1 MKKLT
6 LILTIFLIAMLSF
19 TACSEQNTPSSPQPP
34 DVVQQPE
41 TPAPEDTDPPGDD
54 KEKELVEVAAIFY
67 STDQEKADMI
77 ILDTSVHGNNVILM
91 DDARVFFTDKKMN
104 SLVKL
109 KVKVLEQSIE
119 VYEAEDL
126 QSAKTWAKYIGFADN
141 NFAEFEVLEK
151 PFVVQIPADLSEEL
165 MEVNA
170 NELLEITIEQNEAP
184 EANTVLKDFKRG
196 Q

>member
-1 MKKLT
+1 MKKIT
-6 LILTIFLIAMLSF
+6 FILTIFLIAMLSF
-19 TACSEQNTPSSPQPP
+19 TACSEQNPPSSPQPP
-34 DVVQQPE
+34 DVTQQPG
-41 TPAPEDTDPPGDD
+41 TPDPPVND
-54 KEKELVEVAAIFY
+54 EKELVEVPAIFY
-67 STDQEKADMI
+67 STNQEKAEML
-77 ILDTSVHGNNVILM
+77 ILDTSVHGNNIILM

-109 KVKVLEQSIE
+109 KVKVLEQSME

-151 PFVVQIPADLSEEL
+151 PFVIQIPSDLSEDL
-165 MEVNA
+165 MEVNE
-170 NELLEITIEQNEAP
+170 NELLEITIEQNEVP
-184 EANTVLKDFKRG
+184 EANTVLKSFKRG

>member
-19 TACSEQNTPSSPQPP
+19 TACSEQNPPSSPEQP
-34 DVVQQPE
+34 DVTQQPE
-41 TPAPEDTDPPGDD
+41 TPAPEETDPPADD
-54 KEKELVEVAAIFY
+54 EEKEFVEVAAIFY
-67 STDQEKADMI
+67 STDQEKADML
-77 ILDTSVHGNNVILM
+77 ILDTSVHGNNVTLM
-91 DDARVFFTDKKMN
+91 DDARVFFTDKNMN

-109 KVKVLEQSIE
+109 KVKVLKQSVE

-126 QSAKTWAKYIGFADN
+126 ESAKTWAKYIGFADN

-151 PFVVQIPADLSEEL
+151 PFVVQIPPELNEEL
-165 MEVNA
+165 MEVNE
-170 NELLEITIEQNEAP
+170 NELLEITIEQNETP
-184 EANTVLKDFKRG
+184 QANTVLKDFKRG